1 MLHVVPIEPLEERYS
16 KQWYEWTRKHL
27 EAHEVDYVFI
37 NPESYKKTY
46 QRYVTDF
53 ISYNLLID
61 SSDISSWKQHTMN
74 INSMFDLLAN
84 RQDLVLKY
92 FSQDGLTRH
101 EFKKLHIE
109 FNTTE
114 TVAGESNDYGA
125 ITAII
130 PTSLSYFNDTQLSL
144 IADMVNEAHLFVG
157 DVTKEDMEMFFSCS
171 LDQPL
176 QVTNNGLVS
185 LFLDC
190 LRSEHLIS
198 YNWQKIIADYQL
210 LCSNKTMKVLKRT
223 DISTSL
229 SEYRN
234 RHPQTQKAFAN
245 LAKKLKNMKE
255 KEE

>member
-1 MLHVVPIEPLEERYS
+1 MCFRSE
-16 KQWYEWTRKHL
+16 KQGNPKKGKASQDELWELYETAYQQFQKEFVTGR
-27 EAHEVDYVFI
+27 
-37 NPESYKKTY
+37 KTY
-46 QRYVTDF
+46 HRYVTDF
-53 ISYNLLID
+53 IGFNLLID

-84 RQDLVLKY
+84 RKDLVLKY
-92 FSQDGLTRH
+92 FSQEGLTRH
-101 EFKKLHIE
+101 EFKKLQHE

-114 TVAGESNDYGA
+114 TVAEESNDYGA
-125 ITAII
+125 MADFM
-130 PTSLSYFNDTQLSL
+130 PTSLSYFNDIQLSL
-144 IADMVNEAHLFVG
+144 IANMVNEAHLFVS
-157 DVTKEDMEMFFSCS
+157 DVTKEDMEKFFSCS
-171 LDQPL
+171 LDRPL
-176 QVTNNGLVS
+176 QVSNNGLAA

-198 YNWQKIIADYQL
+198 HNWQKVIADYQL
-210 LCSNKTMKVLKRT
+210 LCSYKTKKVLKRT

-245 LAKKLKNMKE
+245 FARKLKSMKE

>member
-1 MLHVVPIEPLEERYS
+1 MCIRCENQRKPKKGKPSQDELWEL
-16 KQWYEWTRKHL
+16 YETAYAEFQTQFVTGR
-27 EAHEVDYVFI
+27 
-37 NPESYKKTY
+37 KTY
-46 QRYVTDF
+46 HRYVTDF
-53 ISYNLLID
+53 ISFNLLID

-84 RQDLVLKY
+84 RKDLVLKY
-92 FSQDGLTRH
+92 FSQDGLTRQ
-101 EFKKLHIE
+101 EFRELHQE

-114 TVAGESNDYGA
+114 AIAEESNDYGA
-125 ITAII
+125 ADYV
-130 PTSLSYFNDTQLSL
+130 PTSLSCFNDIQLSL

-157 DVTKEDMEMFFSCS
+157 DVSMEDMELFFSCS
-171 LDQPL
+171 LNRPL
-176 QVTNNGLVS
+176 QVSNNGLAA

-198 YNWQKIIADYQL
+198 HNWQKLIADYQL
-210 LCSNKTMKVLKRT
+210 LCSYKTMKVLKRT
-223 DISTSL
+223 DISSSL

-245 LAKKLKNMKE
+245 FAKKLKSMKE

>member
-1 MLHVVPIEPLEERYS
+1 MYANAYTAFQNEFVTGH
-16 KQWYEWTRKHL
+16 
-27 EAHEVDYVFI
+27 
-37 NPESYKKTY
+37 KTY
-46 QRYVTDF
+46 RRYVADF
-53 ISYNLLID
+53 ISFNLLID

-84 RQDLVLKY
+84 RNDIVLKY
-92 FSQDGLTRH
+92 FSQEGLTRH
-101 EFKKLHIE
+101 EFKKLQHE

-114 TVAGESNDYGA
+114 TVAEESNDYGA
-125 ITAII
+125 MADFM
-130 PTSLSYFNDTQLSL
+130 PTSLSYFNDIQLSL
-144 IADMVNEAHLFVG
+144 IANMVNEAHLFVSN
-157 DVTKEDMEMFFSCS
+157 VTKEDMEKFFSCS
-171 LDQPL
+171 LDRPL
-176 QVTNNGLVS
+176 QVSNNGLAA

-198 YNWQKIIADYQL
+198 HNWQKVIADYQL
-210 LCSNKTMKVLKRT
+210 LCSYKTKKVLKRT

-245 LAKKLKNMKE
+245 FARKLKSMKE

>member
-1 MLHVVPIEPLEERYS
+1 MCIRCENQRKPKKGKPSQDELWEL
-16 KQWYEWTRKHL
+16 YETAYAEFQTQFVTGR
-27 EAHEVDYVFI
+27 
-37 NPESYKKTY
+37 KTY
-46 QRYVTDF
+46 HRYVTDF
-53 ISYNLLID
+53 ISFNLLID

-84 RQDLVLKY
+84 RKDLVLKY
-92 FSQDGLTRH
+92 FSQEGLTRH
-101 EFKKLHIE
+101 EFKKLQHE

-114 TVAGESNDYGA
+114 TVAEESNDYGA
-125 ITAII
+125 MADFM
-130 PTSLSYFNDTQLSL
+130 PTSLSYFNDIQLSL

-157 DVTKEDMEMFFSCS
+157 DVSMEDMELFFSCS
-171 LDQPL
+171 LDRPL
-176 QVTNNGLVS
+176 QVSNNGLAA

-198 YNWQKIIADYQL
+198 HNWQKVIADYQL
-210 LCSNKTMKVLKRT
+210 LCSYKTKKVLKRT

-245 LAKKLKNMKE
+245 FARKLKSMKE

>member
-1 MLHVVPIEPLEERYS
+1 MCIRCENQRKPKKGKPSQDELWEL
-16 KQWYEWTRKHL
+16 YETAYAEFQTQFVTGR
-27 EAHEVDYVFI
+27 
-37 NPESYKKTY
+37 KTY
-46 QRYVTDF
+46 HRYVTDF
-53 ISYNLLID
+53 ISFNLLID

-84 RQDLVLKY
+84 RKDLVLKY
-92 FSQDGLTRH
+92 FSQDGLTRQ
-101 EFKKLHIE
+101 EFRKLHQE

-114 TVAGESNDYGA
+114 TVAEESNDYGA
-125 ITAII
+125 ADYV
-130 PTSLSYFNDTQLSL
+130 PTSLSCFNDIQLSL
-144 IADMVNEAHLFVG
+144 IA
-157 DVTKEDMEMFFSCS
+157 FSCS
-171 LDQPL
+171 LDRPL
-176 QVTNNGLVS
+176 QVSNNGLAA

-198 YNWQKIIADYQL
+198 HNWQKVIADYQL
-210 LCSNKTMKVLKRT
+210 LCSYKTKKVLKRT

-245 LAKKLKNMKE
+245 FARKLKSMKE

>member
-1 MLHVVPIEPLEERYS
+1 MMKRKVNFSVLSLFVYS
-16 KQWYEWTRKHL
+16 LRKPTQIG
-27 EAHEVDYVFI
+27 F
-37 NPESYKKTY
+37 
-46 QRYVTDF
+46 
-53 ISYNLLID
+53 NLLID

-84 RQDLVLKY
+84 RKDLVLKY
-92 FSQDGLTRH
+92 FSQEGLTRH
-101 EFKKLHIE
+101 EFKKLQHE

-114 TVAGESNDYGA
+114 TVAEESNDYGA
-125 ITAII
+125 MADFM
-130 PTSLSYFNDTQLSL
+130 PTSLSYFNDIQLSL
-144 IADMVNEAHLFVG
+144 IANMVNEVHLFVS
-157 DVTKEDMEMFFSCS
+157 DVTKEDMEKFFSCS
-171 LDQPL
+171 LDRPL
-176 QVTNNGLVS
+176 QVSNNGLAA

-198 YNWQKIIADYQL
+198 HNWQKVIADYQL
-210 LCSNKTMKVLKRT
+210 LCSYKTKKVLKRT

-245 LAKKLKNMKE
+245 FARKLKSMKE